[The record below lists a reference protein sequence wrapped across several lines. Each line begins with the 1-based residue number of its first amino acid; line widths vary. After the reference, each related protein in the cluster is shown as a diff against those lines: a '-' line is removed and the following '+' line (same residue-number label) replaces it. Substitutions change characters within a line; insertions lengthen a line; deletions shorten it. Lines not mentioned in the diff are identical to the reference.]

1 MLEEKEKFQKLADE
15 KALKSFESQD
25 KFDEFIVF
33 TLNNFGYRF
42 FDKEE
47 SEQAVE
53 KSDPLTYFIRT
64 ENIELKWGLMH
75 KNAEIKQGSK
85 DLAVKHPPKSG
96 GHLCHELEVRL
107 EHKDPERSGKALMNA
122 RVYWNYPS
130 FSKERGQFFEKQEVF
145 LYEDA
150 LHLRNK
156 MAKYLDELCE
166 LFN

>member
-1 MLEEKEKFQKLADE
+1 MLEEKEKFQKIADE

-42 FDKEE
+42 FDKEQ

-53 KSDPLTYFIRT
+53 KSDALTYFIRT
-64 ENIELKWGLMH
+64 EEVELKWGLMH
-75 KNAEIKQGSK
+75 KDLQIKQAVK

-96 GHLCHELEVRL
+96 GRLCHELEVKL
-107 EHKDPERSGKALMNA
+107 EHKDPERAGKAVMSA
-122 RVYWNYPS
+122 RVYWNYPT
-130 FSKERGQFFEKQEVF
+130 FAKESGCFQEKQEVF

-166 LFN
+166 LFS